1 MKIRTDFVTNS
12 SSSSYVVVVDKEYMD
27 KVKSKLSKYHRAVFD
42 ALISK
47 VGGGLTKCFDRDV
60 YVISWMEGNNSTLE
74 YLGVEDD
81 RSDDEIDNDDGFEPA
96 LMTILKDESKFFTHS
111 RNC

>member
-81 RSDDEIDNDDGFEPA
+81 RSFEPA